1 MKTFLIVW
9 PDHREHM
16 RTPEFKEEF
25 DQVIEALRSD
35 RYEGILEDRFGAV
48 KYGGNIQAVPS
59 KGNITQNMGF
69 VWTQMNISI
78 YYVAMRSV

>member
-35 RYEGILEDRFGAV
+35 RYEGKIGRASCRERV
-48 KYGGNIQAVPS
+48 
-59 KGNITQNMGF
+59 
-69 VWTQMNISI
+69 
-78 YYVAMRSV
+78 

>member
-1 MKTFLIVW
+1 MGLRRVFFRNVTFLIVW

-35 RYEGILEDRFGAV
+35 RYEGILRTDLG
-48 KYGGNIQAVPS
+48 Q
-59 KGNITQNMGF
+59 
-69 VWTQMNISI
+69 
-78 YYVAMRSV
+78 